1 MECEHCGTSYEE
13 GDNFCSMCGRK
24 IGNVCPHCE
33 TKNEKD
39 ARYCKYCG
47 YSLLENS

>member
-13 GDNFCSMCGRK
+13 GDNSMCGRK
-24 IGNVCPHCE
+24 IGNVCQHCG

-47 YSLLENS
+47 YSLLKES

>member
-24 IGNVCPHCE
+24 IGN
-33 TKNEKD
+33 D
-39 ARYCKYCG
+39 ANIVELRMRKMRDIANTAVILY
-47 YSLLENS
+47 

>member
-13 GDNFCSMCGRK
+13 GDKFLF
-24 IGNVCPHCE
+24 NVWKKDRQCMPHCG

-47 YSLLENS
+47 YSLLKES